1 MDNNEA
7 PVIKTTEE
15 VSIKPVCATVK
26 ERRILVPI
34 DIASHQHSKISTEF
48 VLKHLIK
55 PKESSIHFLTIIPRK
70 EVSEYSSTLSQNAS
84 RCKATELSI
93 ERWFREICEKNEV
106 AFSVEAV
113 ELAKMSNKTISSI
126 ICERCLRFSGK
137 VYTLVALAAHNR
149 SGIAEFFLG
158 SVCKYVVENACIPVC
173 VINTAPQIKETA

>member
-55 PKESSIHFLTIIPRK
+55 QYSFLDDYTEERSERVLEHF
-70 EVSEYSSTLSQNAS
+70 V
-84 RCKATELSI
+84 TE
-93 ERWFREICEKNEV
+93 R
-106 AFSVEAV
+106 
-113 ELAKMSNKTISSI
+113 LALQSN
-126 ICERCLRFSGK
+126 
-137 VYTLVALAAHNR
+137 
-149 SGIAEFFLG
+149 
-158 SVCKYVVENACIPVC
+158 
-173 VINTAPQIKETA
+173 

>member
-34 DIASHQHSKISTEF
+34 DIASHQHSKILTEF

-70 EVSEYSSTLSQNAS
+70 EVSEYLSTLSQNAS

-93 ERWFREICEKNEV
+93 EKWFADLCKKNEV
-106 AFSVEAV
+106 AFTVEAV
-113 ELAKMSNKTISSI
+113 ELAKISNKTISSI

-158 SVCKYVVENACIPVC
+158 SVCKYVVANACIPVC